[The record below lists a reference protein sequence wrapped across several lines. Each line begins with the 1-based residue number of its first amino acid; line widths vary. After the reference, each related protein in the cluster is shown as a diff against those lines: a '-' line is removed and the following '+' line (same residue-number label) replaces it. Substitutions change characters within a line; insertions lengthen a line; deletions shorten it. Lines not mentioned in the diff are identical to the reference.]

1 MKKSEVFDYLVI
13 KELDLEPSF
22 SNVKRKQIENKID
35 KLINKKGTNEY
46 KLFELYTLYSEEE
59 DENIKKELRER
70 ILKII
75 PNDYDIKS
83 DVIFYSLSS
92 PVVKIREL
100 EKLEKECFEN
110 LKKELDIEEIE
121 NYYSYIEGR
130 EYVRL
135 LDKIA
140 CLYLD
145 LNKKDEY
152 MKICERILDLNPTDS
167 LSILD
172 SLSLMY
178 FNNKE
183 YSKIQSL
190 YTKHEFNLIL
200 KSLNYV
206 INFHDGKDVKKDI
219 LDLLKRNHYLVYYFS
234 NYLDIRQKALD
245 RLPHFNTFPYGSLQE
260 TMLALIDI
268 EDILDNEALE
278 LYMKAFLSYKGRE
291 IFDFLSEDEINA
303 MYIIV
308 SESNREE
315 QDPTKEKVYKIFEE
329 QHKKAL
335 LEERKY
341 IPNNSRDYLE
351 KMLDKMVEKHLI
363 EINGVRVSL
372 SLGGMMHMYTLMKQN
387 ENDDEEEVFEE
398 EDSLIS

>member
-1 MKKSEVFDYLVI
+1 MKKSEIFDYLVI
-13 KELDLEPSF
+13 KELDLETAF
-22 SNVKRKQIENKID
+22 SNVKRKQIENKIE
-35 KLINKKGTNEY
+35 KLINKKGTYEY
-46 KLFELYTLYSEEE
+46 DLLELYTLYSEEE
-59 DENIKKELRER
+59 DESIKKDLRDR
-70 ILKII
+70 ILKLI

-83 DVIFYSLSS
+83 DIIFYSISS

-100 EKLEKECFEN
+100 EELEKECLEHV
-110 LKKELDIEEIE
+110 KKELDIEEID
-121 NYYSYIEGR
+121 NFYSFIEGR

-145 LNKKDEY
+145 LNKKEEY
-152 MKICERILDLNPTDS
+152 IKICEKILELNPTDS
-167 LSILD
+167 LSVLD

-178 FNNKE
+178 FNKKE

-190 YTKHEFNLIL
+190 YSKHEFNLIL

-206 INFHDGKDVKKDI
+206 INFHEGKDVKNDI

-303 MYIIV
+303 MCIIV
-308 SESNREE
+308 NESNREE
-315 QDPTKEKVYKIFEE
+315 QDPTKEKIYKVFEE

-341 IPNNSRDYLE
+341 VPNNDRKYLE
-351 KMLDKMVEKHLI
+351 NMLDVMVGKHLI
-363 EINGVRVSL
+363 EIDGVRVSL
-372 SLGGMMHMYTLMKQN
+372 SLGGMMHMYTLMKKD
-387 ENDDEEEVFEE
+387 EDYEEENFEE
-398 EDSLIS
+398 DESLYS

>member
-1 MKKSEVFDYLVI
+1 MKKSEIFDYLVI
-13 KELDLEPSF
+13 KELDLETAF
-22 SNVKRKQIENKID
+22 SNVKRKQIEIKIE
-35 KLINKKGTNEY
+35 KLINKKGTYEY
-46 KLFELYTLYSEEE
+46 NLLELYTLYSEEE
-59 DENIKKELRER
+59 DESIKKDLRDR
-70 ILKII
+70 ILKLI

-83 DVIFYSLSS
+83 DIIFYSMSS

-100 EKLEKECFEN
+100 EELEKECLEHV
-110 LKKELDIEEIE
+110 KKELDIEEID
-121 NYYSYIEGR
+121 NFYSFIEGR

-145 LNKKDEY
+145 LNKKEEY
-152 MKICERILDLNPTDS
+152 IKICEKILELNPTDS

-178 FNNKE
+178 FNKKE

-190 YTKHEFNLIL
+190 YSKHEFNLIL

-206 INFHDGKDVKKDI
+206 INFHEGKDVKNDI

-303 MYIIV
+303 MCIIV

-315 QDPTKEKVYKIFEE
+315 QDPTKEKIYKVFEE

-341 IPNNSRDYLE
+341 IPNNDRKYLE
-351 KMLDKMVEKHLI
+351 NMLDVMVEKHLI
-363 EINGVRVSL
+363 EIDGVRVSL
-372 SLGGMMHMYTLMKQN
+372 SLGGMMHMYTLMKK
-387 ENDDEEEVFEE
+387 DDDYEEENFD
-398 EDSLIS
+398 EDESLYS

>member
-13 KELDLEPSF
+13 KELDLETSF
-22 SNVKRKQIENKID
+22 SNVKRKQIENKIE
-35 KLINKKGTNEY
+35 KLINKKGTYEHE
-46 KLFELYTLYSEEE
+46 LFELYVLYSEET
-59 DENIKKELRER
+59 DENIKKDLRKK
-70 ILKII
+70 ILKLI

-83 DVIFYSLSS
+83 DVIFYALSS

-100 EKLEKECFEN
+100 EKLEKECFE
-110 LKKELDIEEIE
+110 KIKEEYNIEEID
-121 NYYSYIEGR
+121 NFYSYIECR

-145 LNKKDEY
+145 LNKKEEY
-152 MKICERILDLNPTDS
+152 IKICEKILDLNPTDS

-183 YSKIQSL
+183 YSKIQTL
-190 YTKHEFNLIL
+190 YSKHEFNLIL
-200 KSLNYV
+200 KSLNFV

-278 LYMKAFLSYKGRE
+278 IYMKAFLSYKGRE

-308 SESNREE
+308 SESNIEE
-315 QDPTKEKVYKIFEE
+315 QDPTKEKIYKVFEI
-329 QHKKAL
+329 QHDKAL

-341 IPNNSRDYLE
+341 VPNNDRKYLE
-351 KMLDKMVEKHLI
+351 KMLDTMVEKHLI

-387 ENDDEEEVFEE
+387 ENDEEVTVDEE
-398 EDSLIS
+398 DTLIS